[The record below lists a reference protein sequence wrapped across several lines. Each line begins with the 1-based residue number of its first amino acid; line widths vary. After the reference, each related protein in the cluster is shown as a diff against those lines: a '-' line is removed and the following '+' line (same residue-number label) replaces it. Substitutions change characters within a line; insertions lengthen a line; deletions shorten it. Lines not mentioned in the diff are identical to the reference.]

1 MEVLQKTDV
10 NNVAKVLH
18 GVVDGI
24 CHRASIQY
32 KDFSDAWDLEEW
44 WCLIDGIKTFAQKS
58 ISEQWNHEQLVQNLP
73 NLPEDYKNE
82 VINAIN
88 VRRDDLRAALVETT
102 CAVSHDSLNDFDWQ
116 VKLAMASDSIA
127 SLHQPLAT
135 VDFNLPDNG
144 SDKTVSVELSQEEMK
159 KMIASLEACNRIVN
173 QMKT

>member
-1 MEVLQKTDV
+1 M
-10 NNVAKVLH
+10 
-18 GVVDGI
+18 
-24 CHRASIQY
+24 
-32 KDFSDAWDLEEW
+32 
-44 WCLIDGIKTFAQKS
+44 
-58 ISEQWNHEQLVQNLP
+58 QNLP

-116 VKLAMASDSIA
+116 VKVIDLNCLGCFSVLCFFVIFQLAMASDSIA

-159 KMIASLEACNRIVN
+159 KIIASLEACNRVSLKRGTH
-173 QMKT
+173 MHYGCSHK